1 MAIIASEIIFE
12 VARRLNDTNNATR
25 RWSETDLLSC
35 LNNAQKMVAEA
46 KPEASIKSEA
56 IQLAAG
62 FEQTLPEDGKRFL
75 SLSYNA
81 GTSGTTKGRAISQM
95 QASLLDAI
103 DPEWRSMAATDDVRY
118 YAPDPDFPEKFE
130 IFPPNTGSGYAHC
143 RYESIPV
150 KCTSATASVALKD
163 EYREPLTQATIWYAL
178 ADRTEDQAMRAIRK
192 EALQYLQ
199 LTINIKEKQE
209 EAAE

>member
-1 MAIIASEIIFE
+1 MAITASEIIDE
-12 VARRLNDTNNATR
+12 VARRLNDTNNNNR
-25 RWSETDLLSC
+25 RWSGTNLLSC

-62 FEQTLPEDGKRFL
+62 FEQALPVDGKRFL
-75 SLSYNA
+75 ALPYNA
-81 GTSGTTKGRAISQM
+81 GTDGTAKGRAITQM
-95 QASLLDAI
+95 QSSLLDAI
-103 DPEWRSMAATDDVRY
+103 DPEWRSMIATDAVRY
-118 YAPDPDFPEKFE
+118 FAPDPDFPEKFE
-130 IFPPNTGSGYAHC
+130 VFPPNTGNGYAHC
-143 RYESIPV
+143 RYESIPED
-150 KCTSATASVALKD
+150 CSDAGDNIALKD

-178 ADRTEDQAMRAIRK
+178 ADRTEDQAMRAIRN

-209 EAAE
+209 EEAK